1 MPELPEVEITR
12 RGLSPHVIGR
22 KVTGVIVR
30 DRRLRW
36 PVPGALIRTLPG
48 AQVETLERR
57 AKYLL
62 LRTSRGTVILHLGM
76 SGSLRVTATD
86 TAPEPYDHVEIQLDN
101 GRCLRLRDPRR
112 FGCVLWT
119 TVDPHRHPLLCHLGP
134 EPLAPHLQAADLCAR
149 SRGRRVAIKHFLMNS
164 RMVAGLGNI
173 YVNEALFLA
182 GIHPLRSAG
191 RIACA
196 RYEPLVAAIQQ
207 VLEESLRQ
215 GGTTLRDFRNGE
227 DRPGYFQLHLRVYQR
242 AGAPCVTCARPVQG
256 IRQGQR
262 STFYCSHCQR

>member
-36 PVPGALIRTLPG
+36 PVPAALPRALPG
-48 AQVETLERR
+48 ARVEALERR

-62 LRTSRGTVILHLGM
+62 MRTSQGTVILHLGM
-76 SGSLRVTATD
+76 SGSLRIATTG
-86 TAPEPYDHVEIQLDN
+86 TAPEPYDHVEIQLDD

-119 TVDPHRHPLLCHLGP
+119 TTDPYRHPLLRHLGP
-134 EPLAPHLQAADLCAR
+134 EPLAPHLEADALFNR
-149 SRGRRVAIKHFLMNS
+149 SRGRRVAIKHFLMDS
-164 RMVAGLGNI
+164 RIVAGLGNI

-182 GIHPLRSAG
+182 GIHPLRPAG
-191 RIACA
+191 RIARA
-196 RYEPLVAAIQQ
+196 RYGPLVDAIQR
-207 VLEESLRQ
+207 VLEASLRQ

-242 AGAPCVTCARPVQG
+242 AGAPCVSCARPVRR
-256 IRQGQR
+256 ILQGQR